1 MCLLQP
7 SRRLEKGGNTSS
19 PPEVSS
25 ELHTASKSLPA
36 GGPNQEE
43 ETSSLSSFISSVVT
57 LSSLSSLP
65 SSSSA
70 SEVSSELTLEYLER
84 TSKVSDGSEAT
95 ENQTCAIEVVVGS
108 SRSKRRWR
116 AESNSGDPKTG
127 SSRLKRRQKTAESD
141 SDDPKTETSK
151 RRGWSPEEVQA
162 VEKTLMA
169 FIGAGTVPGM
179 LDCVACITAS
189 PKALKKRSWMAV
201 KYYVKTRI
209 TEIQHESA
217 RKIN

>member
-1 MCLLQP
+1 MIDCQWMKTLDWP
-7 SRRLEKGGNTSS
+7 INIRLTDS
-19 PPEVSS
+19 
-25 ELHTASKSLPA
+25 PA

-116 AESNSGDPKTG
+116 AESNSGDPKT
-127 SSRLKRRQKTAESD
+127 
-141 SDDPKTETSK
+141 ETSK
-151 RRGWSPEEVQA
+151 RRSWSPEEVQA

-209 TEIQHESA
+209 TEIQRESA
-217 RKIN
+217 RKTN